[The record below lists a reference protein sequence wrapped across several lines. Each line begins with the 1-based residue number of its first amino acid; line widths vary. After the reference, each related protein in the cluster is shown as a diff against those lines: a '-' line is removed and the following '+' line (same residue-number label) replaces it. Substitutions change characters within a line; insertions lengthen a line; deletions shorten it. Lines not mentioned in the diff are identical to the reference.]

1 MPMPDKQPDQK
12 RIVAFLAGDFHLPF
26 EDVAKI
32 YEEQR
37 AELCLSAHNTKFVDI
52 FATRNVEEIL
62 RKRSL
67 DQKAAQA

>member
-12 RIVAFLAGDFHLPF
+12 RIVAFLAADFHLPVD
-26 EDVAKI
+26 DVAKI

-37 AELCLSAHNTKFVDI
+37 LELCVGAHNTKFVHI

-62 RKRSL
+62 RKRGLASS
-67 DQKAAQA
+67 AVPS

>member
-12 RIVAFLAGDFHLPF
+12 RIVAFLAADFQLPID
-26 EDVAKI
+26 DVARI

-37 AELCLSAHNTKFVDI
+37 VELCLGARNTKFVHI

-62 RKRSL
+62 RKRAL
-67 DQKAAQA
+67 DSSSTRI